1 MLDDVLEKWKVDFL
15 QYLLAHQGRVLF
27 LWRRNT
33 LRRLLS
39 HRQDGQTDADAPVIL
54 DAASLVARFDAESIR
69 QHEAEA
75 FFTSGL
81 PKVRARAAWGRML
94 LLDDIALGD

>member
-1 MLDDVLEKWKVDFL
+1 MLDDVLQKWKVEFL
-15 QYLLAHQGRVLF
+15 KYLNAHQGRVLF

-39 HRQDGQTDADAPVIL
+39 HRAQGQADADAPVTL
-54 DAASLVARFDAESIR
+54 DAASLVARFDAEINR

-75 FFTSGL
+75 FFTAGL
-81 PKVRARAAWGRML
+81 PKVRVCCPVQTLNAAGR
-94 LLDDIALGD
+94 